1 MHIEYYFKNCT
12 DAEKEQAR
20 AYIATKH
27 EQLERL
33 IIPRD
38 RDSTILDA
46 KIERLVKKHAYKVTL
61 MLHWPHEDLYAFE
74 DDHTI
79 GEAIDFAK
87 DKLVEQIKKTYDH
100 LRARSSPHH
109 TSVSPKEWNMID
121 DWVSER
127 PQITREAFMERVEPL
142 LAALKRHLTR
152 EIGYAIM
159 EGAIPPKA
167 IRPEGVIADTIVDV
181 HAELNDRPE
190 GLTLEHWFFQR
201 ALEIVKEQ
209 IRALQVDRAARVSL
223 ERQLPDSQSDKTIAG
238 PIEEK
243 IDMWQP
249 DDDLKF
255 EQFVANEQWFD
266 PGEAQS
272 REELLR
278 DLSAWVRVLP
288 EAWRQVLLLHVLQG
302 FSLEAIAKI
311 QSRTPS
317 AVEKDLTSAKQYLR
331 EQLQN

>member
-1 MHIEYYFKNCT
+1 MNIEYYFKNCT
-12 DAEKEQAR
+12 GAEKEQAR
-20 AYIATKH
+20 AYVETKRA
-27 EQLERL
+27 QLEKL
-33 IIPRD
+33 ILERD
-38 RDSTILDA
+38 HASTALEA
-46 KIERLVKKHAYKVTL
+46 KIERLVKKHAYKVTF
-61 MLHWPHEDLYAFE
+61 MLRWPHEDLYAFE

-79 GEAIDFAK
+79 AEAIDFAK

-109 TSVSPKEWNMID
+109 TSVSPKEWDMID

-167 IRPEGVIADTIVDV
+167 IRPEGVIADTLVDV
-181 HAELNDRPE
+181 HAGLDDRPE

-201 ALEIVKEQ
+201 ALEVLKEQ
-209 IRALQVDRAARVSL
+209 IRALQVDRASRVSL
-223 ERQLPDSQSDKTIAG
+223 ERQLPEAESDKTIAG
-238 PIEEK
+238 TIEEK

-272 REELLR
+272 HEELLR

-302 FSLEAIAKI
+302 FSFDAIAKI
-311 QSRTPS
+311 QNRMPS
-317 AVEKDLTSAKQYLR
+317 AVEKDLASAKQYLK
-331 EQLQN
+331 EQLQA